1 VIVKTRYAGNR
12 AVESRDVFSSMNT
25 SPSMWRP
32 LALSSSGQVVT
43 VPAALGLPAL
53 GAAVR
58 LVSGT
63 IAALRF
69 GVYQGRRGDKKE
81 RDGSWQAALLAQP
94 TLEGSSYDWM
104 WDIATSLEATENAVL
119 QKIKKGRR
127 VVELKPVDIATVR
140 IYRNRDGVKVIEVG
154 SRDGA
159 EKYTTKDFLH
169 IRGQTMGAGVAGVS
183 RIWQHRDPAGAMLA
197 AQKFVGKFFQ
207 NDARPGV
214 AFIFP
219 DNVRREQAAEWKT
232 DIETEYGGADN
243 AWKPF
248 VAGGGVQIQAIPVSL
263 QDAQFVEGRKLSVL
277 DCARILDVDP
287 GMLGEATLRGERVEA
302 LNHFL
307 AIQLPPRLARIEY
320 AFKADPDLFGTGP
333 LYPAFD
339 LHDLTYIDPLTRAQ
353 IVHEKIQDGTLLVD
367 EARAEEG
374 LGALPPV
381 PDDWKQTPGAV
392 PQIVPVGGGPNPDS
406 GTPPPAPQR

>member
-1 VIVKTRYAGNR
+1 MIVKTRYAGNR
-12 AVESRDVFSSMNT
+12 HVESRDVFSSMPT

-32 LALSSSGQVVT
+32 LSLSSSGQIVT
-43 VPAALGLPAL
+43 VPTALGLPAL

-58 LVSGT
+58 LVAGT

-69 GVYQGRRGDKKE
+69 CVYQGRRGDKKE
-81 RDGSWQAALLAQP
+81 REGSWQAGLLDQP

-104 WDIATSLEATENAVL
+104 WDIAVSLEATENAVL

-127 VVELKPVDIATVR
+127 VVELKPIDIATVT
-140 IYRNRDGVKVIEVG
+140 IYRDRDGQKVIKIG
-154 SRDGA
+154 S
-159 EKYTTKDFLH
+159 EKYTTQDFLH
-169 IRGQTMGAGVAGVS
+169 VRGQTLGAGVAGVS

-197 AQKFVGKFFQ
+197 AQKFEGKFYQ

-219 DNVRREQAAEWKT
+219 DNVRREQAAEWKN
-232 DIETEYGGADN
+232 DIESEYGGTDN

-248 VAGGGVQIQAIPVSL
+248 VAGGGVTITSIPVNL
-263 QDAQFVEGRKLSVL
+263 NDAQFVEGKKLSVL
-277 DCARILDVDP
+277 DCARIMDVDP

-307 AIQLPPRLARIEY
+307 AIQLPPRLARIEH
-320 AFKADPDLFGTGP
+320 AFKADPDLFGSTP

-353 IVHEKIQDGTLLVD
+353 IIHEKIQDGTLLVD
-367 EARAEEG
+367 EARADEG
-374 LGALPPV
+374 LAALPPIA
-381 PDDWKQTPGAV
+381 DDWKQEPGKI
-392 PQIVPVGGGPNPDS
+392 PQVTPVGGTPNPDS